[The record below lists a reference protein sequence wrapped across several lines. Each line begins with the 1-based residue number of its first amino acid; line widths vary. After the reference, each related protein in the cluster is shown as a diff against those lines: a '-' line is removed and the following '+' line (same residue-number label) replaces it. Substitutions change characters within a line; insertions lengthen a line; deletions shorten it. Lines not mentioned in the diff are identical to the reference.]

1 LFKKSKQ
8 PALYKHYGTSIKQN
22 KLCILNP
29 LSVLYNFHFSF
40 KDLNIIHFNSPKKLN
55 VKNKNVEY
63 FRNHYLTFLQFDG
76 NLLRRDLI
84 NCNVSVQRHVD
95 ATSKIVDKENVDF
108 ENEAD
113 NDNVDSK
120 AESNVENSVAVD
132 AEKDEA
138 DNLECYDFREA
149 RNKVYR

>member
-1 LFKKSKQ
+1 MYSQ
-8 PALYKHYGTSIKQN
+8 SIDCTN
-22 KLCILNP
+22 I
-29 LSVLYNFHFSF
+29 HFSF

-84 NCNVSVQRHVD
+84 NCNVSVQRQAD
-95 ATSKIVDKENVDF
+95 ATSKIIDKENVDF
-108 ENEAD
+108 DNEAD

-120 AESNVENSVAVD
+120 AESNVENSVAID

>member
-1 LFKKSKQ
+1 M
-8 PALYKHYGTSIKQN
+8 
-22 KLCILNP
+22 
-29 LSVLYNFHFSF
+29 SVPYTCHFSL

-84 NCNVSVQRHVD
+84 NCNVSVQRQVD
-95 ATSKIVDKENVDF
+95 ATSKIIDKENVDF
-108 ENEAD
+108 DNEAD

-120 AESNVENSVAVD
+120 AESNVENSVAID

>member
-1 LFKKSKQ
+1 
-8 PALYKHYGTSIKQN
+8 
-22 KLCILNP
+22 
-29 LSVLYNFHFSF
+29 
-40 KDLNIIHFNSPKKLN
+40 
-55 VKNKNVEY
+55 
-63 FRNHYLTFLQFDG
+63 
-76 NLLRRDLI
+76 LLRRDLI

-95 ATSKIVDKENVDF
+95 ATSKIIDKENVDF
-108 ENEAD
+108 DNEAD

-120 AESNVENSVAVD
+120 AESNVENSVAID

>member
-1 LFKKSKQ
+1 
-8 PALYKHYGTSIKQN
+8 
-22 KLCILNP
+22 
-29 LSVLYNFHFSF
+29 
-40 KDLNIIHFNSPKKLN
+40 

-84 NCNVSVQRHVD
+84 NCNVSVQRQVD

-108 ENEAD
+108 DNEAD

-120 AESNVENSVAVD
+120 AESNVENSVAID
-132 AEKDEA
+132 AEKDET

>member
-1 LFKKSKQ
+1 M
-8 PALYKHYGTSIKQN
+8 
-22 KLCILNP
+22 
-29 LSVLYNFHFSF
+29 SVLYTCHFSF

-95 ATSKIVDKENVDF
+95 ATSKIIDKENVDF
-108 ENEAD
+108 DNEAD

-120 AESNVENSVAVD
+120 AESNVENSVAID